1 MISSPEEARLLL
13 NKWRSTSVRVL
24 VFVSNSPSPPADF
37 MVRLEGLVT
46 GIAPEGTILVESD
59 ENFIMFRLSD
69 ANYQES
75 VEISANLDQ
84 LFAHQKKKWKAALCF
99 NHAHS
104 TVLFCTEEES
114 ATRN

>member
-13 NKWRSTSVRVL
+13 NKWRSESARVL
-24 VFVSNSPSPPADF
+24 VLVSNFPSPPADF
-37 MVRLEGLVT
+37 TVRLEGLVT
-46 GIAPEGTILVESD
+46 AIVPEGTVVVESG

-75 VEISANLDQ
+75 VEVSANLDQ

-99 NHAHS
+99 SHTHS
-104 TVLFCTEEES
+104 TVLFCTVEES
-114 ATRN
+114 